1 MFLGGL
7 SPIIVITCQRAA
19 EKDTYNLQHCV
30 KVFISLVDEEQE
42 VVGDLHL
49 EDLVRVLLLELHH
62 QRTSCVLDE
71 PAIQV
76 QLEKQNERVVHLLRF
91 SLVRVSLNSTM
102 GSSKDFIT
110 LIEASVAPISFMVAG
125 LDTM

>member
-1 MFLGGL
+1 M
-7 SPIIVITCQRAA
+7 SPIIVIKCHRAA
-19 EKDTYNLQHCV
+19 EKATYNLQHCV

-76 QLEKQNERVVHLLRF
+76 QLEKQKQKVVHLLRF